1 MSLLDT
7 LVRDIARQLA
17 VLNDHD
23 RRVDRRGMAGFVP
36 SDQLDERARN
46 IAMALSQNY
55 RIESLDVDTFESTGT
70 SVPDTADVSQGGV
83 RFPVADRV
91 LVRRDGG
98 SSPLMGLGKTI
109 GPGGPPVNV
118 AAESAAGVFDRDE
131 PTEPCRV
138 AVRREMTP

>member
-7 LVRDIARQLA
+7 LVRDISRQLA

-23 RRVDRRGMAGFVP
+23 HRVDRRGMAGFVP
-36 SDQLDERARN
+36 ADQLEERARN

-55 RIESLDVDTFESTGT
+55 RIESIDEV
-70 SVPDTADVSQGGV
+70 
-83 RFPVADRV
+83 
-91 LVRRDGG
+91 
-98 SSPLMGLGKTI
+98 
-109 GPGGPPVNV
+109 
-118 AAESAAGVFDRDE
+118 DE